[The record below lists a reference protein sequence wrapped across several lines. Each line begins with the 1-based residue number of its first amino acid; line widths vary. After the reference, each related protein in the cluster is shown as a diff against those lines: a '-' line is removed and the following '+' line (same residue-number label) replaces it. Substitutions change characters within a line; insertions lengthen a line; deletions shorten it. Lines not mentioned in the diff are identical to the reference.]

1 MQAHEMTFRTFF
13 AGAVQFVAPSFQRP
27 YAWERDSW
35 EPILISALQPG
46 KGEHFLGAMVTMSIG
61 ANVHGM
67 QKQLLVDG
75 QHRLLTVLTLLAALR
90 AAALPHDEPF
100 ARMIQTQ
107 CLTHNAD
114 DAQPHHKL
122 ITVRRDRAAFERLL
136 ATPPDGEGG
145 HPLSQAFRFFHAALA
160 DAAIEELRTAYHRIA
175 YHFVV
180 VGILLDKDE
189 DPYPIYKSLSIPEQ
203 PFTKTGLE
211 AYTRFSP
218 DPALMA
224 LIAGGESQEVEFK
237 EASLVRPAG
246 DREEPRGGL
255 QVARSVAGFM
265 NSADGG
271 VLLLGVRDDG
281 SIRGINDEYAAVD
294 RGKANWDGYQLFL
307 HNVLRMRL
315 SIETPFLFYSVERRS
330 LQGRDLVLIRVRP
343 APAPV
348 YLDKH
353 LFVRSGNQ
361 TIEMQGPDLVHYV
374 ALRWPEQL
382 PKPDERHRPRAV
394 TDDGGAEQDRAQ
406 GADDD
411 SGSGGAVS
419 SGKMQRTRRSP

>member
-1 MQAHEMTFRTFF
+1 MQAREMTFRTLF

-35 EPILISALQPG
+35 EPILVSALQPG
-46 KGEHFLGAMVTMSIG
+46 KGENFLGAVVTMSIG
-61 ANVHGM
+61 VNAQGI
-67 QKQLLVDG
+67 QKHLLVDG

-90 AAALPHDEPF
+90 AAALPHDGPF
-100 ARMIQTQ
+100 ARSVQSQ
-107 CLTHNAD
+107 CLTNLEGE
-114 DAQPHHKL
+114 QTHHKL

-136 ATPPDGEGG
+136 GTPPDGEGA
-145 HPLSQAFRFFHAALA
+145 HPLSQAYRFFHAALA
-160 DAAIEELRTAYHRIA
+160 DASIEELRAAYHRIA
-175 YHFVV
+175 HHFVL

-189 DPYPIYKSLSIPEQ
+189 DPYPIFKSLSAPEQ
-203 PFTKTGLE
+203 PFTKTGLD
-211 AYTRFSP
+211 AYNRFSP

-237 EASLVRPAG
+237 EAALLRPLG
-246 DREEPRGGL
+246 ERDEPRGGL

-265 NSADGG
+265 NSAEGG

-281 SIRGINDEYAAVD
+281 SIRGINDEYAFVD

-315 SIETPFLFYSVERRS
+315 SVENPFLVYDVERRS
-330 LQGRDLVLIRVRP
+330 LHGRDLALVRVRP
-343 APAPV
+343 APSPV

-374 ALRWPEQL
+374 ALRWPDQL
-382 PKPDERHRPRAV
+382 PAPKALARRTSRPRSNPRP
-394 TDDGGAEQDRAQ
+394 EQ
-406 GADDD
+406 
-411 SGSGGAVS
+411 S
-419 SGKMQRTRRSP
+419 RRKSP